1 MRVKCGVSCVRCASH
16 SHEHTAAV
24 KAHRSEVGQ
33 DAEVFL
39 GAALGDAEARHDL
52 VKAQQ
57 RAVVC
62 AQLPEAL
69 QLRIR
74 PDVSKRFQIVRLSE
88 DSIGTAAKTGRNWVL
103 DLAIAHIVEWILT
116 PWKLQFARTI

>member
-1 MRVKCGVSCVRCASH
+1 M
-16 SHEHTAAV
+16 
-24 KAHRSEVGQ
+24 
-33 DAEVFL
+33 FL

-88 DSIGTAAKTGRNWVL
+88 NSIGTAAKTGRNWVL
-103 DLAIAHIVEWILT
+103 DLAIAHTVE
-116 PWKLQFARTI
+116 